1 MQCFTFN
8 FNFNLLA
15 FKIKFSVASLLPQ
28 RKCVVRVPW
37 SMRGCNTTSTKYTY
51 SVAFEFCMHVCM
63 TSQKEMIV
71 CLRNCGVGLT
81 AFCMYLGFIT
91 KTSAHVA
98 LEIGK
103 LVQTGISYSL
113 SLSLS
118 FSSLLFSRFSLLLLS
133 LHLLLLPPPLSP
145 PSSPLLLLPSPPHPP
160 PRPIPMLTSSYST
173 SAVC

>member
-1 MQCFTFN
+1 M
-8 FNFNLLA
+8 
-15 FKIKFSVASLLPQ
+15 ASLLPQ
-28 RKCVVRVPW
+28 RKCVVRGPW
-37 SMRGCNTTSTKYTY
+37 SVRGCNTTSTKYTY
-51 SVAFEFCMHVCM
+51 SMAFEFCMHVCM

-71 CLRNCGVGLT
+71 CLHNCGVGLT

-91 KTSAHVA
+91 KTSVA

-103 LVQTGISYSL
+103 LVQAGISYSLSL

-118 FSSLLFSRFSLLLLS
+118 FSSLLFSCFPLLLLS
-133 LHLLLLPPPLSP
+133 LHLLLLPLLPSSSSFPSTSFSYLLLFLLPLL
-145 PSSPLLLLPSPPHPP
+145 PSSFSPLLPTP

>member
-1 MQCFTFN
+1 MC
-8 FNFNLLA
+8 
-15 FKIKFSVASLLPQ
+15 SASLLILILIYWPL
-28 RKCVVRVPW
+28 KLNFEWLLCCLSVNAW
-37 SMRGCNTTSTKYTY
+37 SVAVRGCNTTSTKYTY
-51 SVAFEFCMHVCM
+51 SMAFEFCMHVCM

-71 CLRNCGVGLT
+71 CLHNCRVGLT

-103 LVQTGISYSL
+103 LVQAGIFYSLSL

-118 FSSLLFSRFSLLLLS
+118 FSSLLFSCFPLLLLS

-160 PRPIPMLTSSYST
+160 
-173 SAVC
+173 

>member
-1 MQCFTFN
+1 M
-8 FNFNLLA
+8 
-15 FKIKFSVASLLPQ
+15 ASLLPQ
-28 RKCVVRVPW
+28 RKCVVRGPW
-37 SMRGCNTTSTKYTY
+37 SVRGCNTTSTKYTY
-51 SVAFEFCMHVCM
+51 SMAFEFCMHVCM

-71 CLRNCGVGLT
+71 CLHNCRVGLT

-103 LVQTGISYSL
+103 LVQAGISYSL

-118 FSSLLFSRFSLLLLS
+118 LFLPSSSPASPSSSFPSTSFSYLLLF
-133 LHLLLLPPPLSP
+133 LLPLL
-145 PSSPLLLLPSPPHPP
+145 PSSFSPLLPTP